1 MVNTVIPLKFIETAP
16 IYNILLSQDEV
27 CPVCGLHEEKLV
39 QQVVKHNKDYY
50 YNT

>member
-1 MVNTVIPLKFIETAP
+1 MALPAVFGRKFQTL
-16 IYNILLSQDEV
+16 IYNILLSVDGV
-27 CPVCGLHEEKLV
+27 CPTCGQHEGKLV

>member
-1 MVNTVIPLKFIETAP
+1 MALLAVIGQKFQTP
-16 IYNILLSQDEV
+16 IYKILLSQDEV
-27 CPVCGLHEEKLV
+27 CPTCGLHEGKLV